1 MSNLYSQFEAR
12 FPEDPTAIFMDVDA
26 GDTYTYEALRRT
38 TARYANLLADLGV
51 RRGDRVA
58 VQVDKSPEAI
68 FLYLACLRA
77 GGIFLP
83 MNTAYRSGEV
93 DYILGDAEPKIFI
106 CAPEREAE
114 MAGIAARRGIAQ
126 LKTMDQ
132 ARQGSFFSRSER
144 KIGGVRHRSR

>member
-12 FPEDPTAIFMDVDA
+12 FPEDPTAIFMEGEA
-26 GDTYTYEALRRT
+26 GDTYTYGALRRT

-83 MNTAYRSGEV
+83 MNISYRSGEV
-93 DYILGDAEPKIFI
+93 DYILGDAEPKLFI

-114 MAGIAARRGIAQ
+114 MVGIAARHCPVENHGPGARRQ
-126 LKTMDQ
+126 LP
-132 ARQGSFFSRSER
+132 SRSGR
-144 KIGGVRHRSR
+144 KIGGVCHPSR